1 MPPRAAAVVNGYS
14 GSSYT
19 GYESDSTYLNGA
31 TTPYV
36 VPEPVAAE
44 YTTEGQYGGTGY
56 IAETDYVPGSEYGTE
71 DAPENEYGTGT
82 EFGTTGGV
90 R

>member
-1 MPPRAAAVVNGYS
+1 M
-14 GSSYT
+14 
-19 GYESDSTYLNGA
+19 
-31 TTPYV
+31 
-36 VPEPVAAE
+36 PEPVSAE

-71 DAPENEYGTGT
+71 VAPENEYGTGT